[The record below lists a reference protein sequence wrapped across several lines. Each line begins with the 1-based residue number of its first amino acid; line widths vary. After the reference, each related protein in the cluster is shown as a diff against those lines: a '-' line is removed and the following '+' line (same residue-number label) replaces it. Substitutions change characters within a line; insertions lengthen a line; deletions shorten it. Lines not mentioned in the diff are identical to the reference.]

1 MRATR
6 SSSKE
11 FSLLKTRCTI
21 GSKKDK
27 ISGQMNLIVGI
38 FKRKAGKIVAQ
49 RVIGFFVKVANS
61 IKSIEKVFSY
71 APVLGPLA
79 GKDE

>member
-1 MRATR
+1 MGEQDR
-6 SSSKE
+6 
-11 FSLLKTRCTI
+11 L
-21 GSKKDK
+21 G

>member
-1 MRATR
+1 MGEQDR
-6 SSSKE
+6 
-11 FSLLKTRCTI
+11 L
-21 GSKKDK
+21 G

-61 IKSIEKVFSY
+61 IKSIEKVFRMPSKG
-71 APVLGPLA
+71 LQKSFKSPLRA
-79 GKDE
+79 L